1 MALEFELRIPP
12 KPKPEKGDSGDAV
25 GPAVKAIVPVDC
37 DTVSEPR
44 SLRSRMRRHAKTG
57 ESITLK
63 GMQIAEIDCLGL
75 VDASALSQSS
85 QLGFVLTGGRRYR

>member
-1 MALEFELRIPP
+1 MAREFELRIPP
-12 KPKPEKGDSGDAV
+12 KPKPEKGDSGVDFWDAV

-75 VDASALSQSS
+75 VDVLVLSP
-85 QLGFVLTGGRRYR
+85 